1 MEKRT
6 SKKKDYGTNNKASK
20 FDFKGISKSR
30 LAVTNKILNPFDDY
44 DDLIDIIVFL
54 CGICFFLRD
63 GKEISKLLRENYTSS
78 TYEDG
83 PDAGKIHIH
92 LSIFEDKVNKKLRLD
107 QKAISVEDMSY
118 KVLNNHVDLINPYE
132 IYFSISVRFVLLINF
147 FCREQNQTLTHQR
160 RVHKSII
167 GEKVPFH
174 IFRIVTCQ

>member
-1 MEKRT
+1 MEKRK
-6 SKKKDYGTNNKASK
+6 SLKKDYGTNNKASK

-30 LAVTNKILNPFDDY
+30 LVVTNNILNPFDDY

-54 CGICFFLRD
+54 CGICFLLRD

-83 PDAGKIHIH
+83 PDAGKIYIQ

-118 KVLNNHVDLINPYE
+118 KVRNNHVDLINPYE
-132 IYFSISVRFVLLINF
+132 IYFSISVRFALLIKTYF
-147 FCREQNQTLTHQR
+147 FAENKIKRLHTSVEYI
-160 RVHKSII
+160 RV
-167 GEKVPFH
+167 
-174 IFRIVTCQ
+174 